1 MKKTLIVLAALFI
14 CYMINFWLGI
24 ILTLGTVIFLLI
36 KNNFAVYA
44 LFGSRAYRNN
54 NTQKAIKWFEK
65 AIATGKASG
74 TIRNNYAMLLLKT
87 GNPKGAEE
95 EFNTVINSKSCT
107 AEEKRSARQ
116 YRCMAYLKQG
126 KKVIALSGAKE
137 LFAEAKNTIT
147 YALMGYLMQL
157 TNTDNNELL
166 ALCEEAYDYNSDD
179 RDIIDNLIVALIRNN
194 QLDRAKKLAAELRK
208 SHPTFVEAFYHS
220 ALIEL
225 KLGNK
230 EAAKEHLSNIPDCR
244 RSFLTTVSEEEI
256 ALLEK
261 EAE

>member
-1 MKKTLIVLAALFI
+1 MKKTLIVLAALFV

-24 ILTLGTVIFLLI
+24 ILTLGAVIFLLA
-36 KNNFAVYA
+36 KNISAVYA
-44 LFGSRAYRNN
+44 LLGSRAYGNN
-54 NTQKAIKWFEK
+54 DTQKAIKWFKK

-74 TIRNNYAMLLLKT
+74 AIRNNYAMILLRT
-87 GNPKGAEE
+87 GDPKGAEE
-95 EFNTVINSKSCT
+95 IFNAVINSNSCT
-107 AEEKRSARQ
+107 AEEKRSAKQ
-116 YRCMAYLKQG
+116 YRSMAYLKQG
-126 KKVIALSGAKE
+126 NKDLALSEAKE
-137 LFAEAKNTIT
+137 LFADSKNTIT
-147 YALMGYLMQL
+147 YGLMGYFMQL

-166 ALCEEAYDYNSDD
+166 TLCEEAYDYNSDD
-179 RDIIDNLIVALIRNN
+179 RDIIDNLVVALTRNN
-194 QLDRAKKLAAELRK
+194 LLDRAKKLASELRE

-220 ALIEL
+220 AIIEL

-230 EAAKEHLSNIPDCR
+230 EAAKEHLSHIPDCR